1 MAEMDV
7 LRLVV
12 EDVVEIRED
21 LRAAMGERYP
31 EFELRLE
38 ALLREL
44 RQDPSRFP
52 PQAVRALID
61 EYLAPEVAQRIVG
74 RTLTLAGDA
83 GGRGPSAEYD
93 HKAEPEHAPG
103 YEPGPELTHAP
114 GYGPELKHAS
124 EPGAEPEPTTGSIP
138 LGAHILEG
146 PRREPPGPIWPPP
159 PLTGPEDEPAQPAH
173 AEPDYDRAVQHAPPP
188 LRGRRGWHLPELS
201 WRRSHPRD
209 RVRPEIP
216 DGPRL
221 ESPGAQ
227 TTYVTVP
234 VWYATDRLHQPWA
247 PPARRYGADMSIIDD
262 RTVMNYGTVDVS
274 IPKTHRIGRLESPKW
289 YLLEWQADPE
299 RHVVV
304 QGVTELDEQAW
315 LRSIRKRVGPGPDA
329 GLATTDTS
337 RDILIFIHGYR
348 TSWAES
354 ARRAAQFAYD
364 LDFQGLPMLYSWP
377 SRGDLLSYTADE
389 SASAWSA
396 PHFTAELKRMLAE
409 SGARRVHLVAHSMGN
424 RVSTEALKVLALERP
439 DYPTPVREVV
449 FAAPDI
455 DRHTFQE
462 FVTAFNAAV
471 ADFEA
476 PRMPRLTLYACG
488 VDSALDL
495 SRRVHRLNRAGDSRK
510 GIVVALPM
518 DTIEVA
524 RKVIRTESRDS
535 IGHSYFCSNSVVI
548 ADLVGVVLEG
558 RTPMERA
565 GLAPKATHGGP
576 YWRLVGARGGSSPG

>member
-1 MAEMDV
+1 MDV
-7 LRLVV
+7 LRLVLS
-12 EDVVEIRED
+12 DLAEIRQD
-21 LRAAMGERYP
+21 LRAAMGARYP
-31 EFELRLE
+31 EFERRLRVLIGELE
-38 ALLREL
+38 R
-44 RQDPSRFP
+44 DPTRFP
-52 PQAVRALID
+52 PREVRALID
-61 EYLAPEVAQRIVG
+61 EYLTREVAQPIIG

-83 GGRGPSAEYD
+83 GARGPA
-93 HKAEPEHAPG
+93 
-103 YEPGPELTHAP
+103 PEL
-114 GYGPELKHAS
+114 
-124 EPGAEPEPTTGSIP
+124 
-138 LGAHILEG
+138 
-146 PRREPPGPIWPPP
+146 PPP
-159 PLTGPEDEPAQPAH
+159 PEAALSKWDFPAEA
-173 AEPDYDRAVQHAPPP
+173 APPP
-188 LRGRRGWHLPELS
+188 PSRGRGWNLPDLFS
-201 WRRSHPRD
+201 RRSRRRD
-209 RVRPEIP
+209 RIRLEIP
-216 DGPRL
+216 EGPGV
-221 ESPGAQ
+221 EMAPAK

-234 VWYATDRLHQPWA
+234 VWYATDRRHLPWEA
-247 PPARRYGADMSIIDD
+247 PRRRYGADMSIVDD

-274 IPKTHRIGRLESPKW
+274 IPKTHEIGRLESPKW
-289 YLLEWQADPE
+289 YLLEWRADPE
-299 RHVVV
+299 WHIVV

-315 LRSIRKRVGPGPDA
+315 LSSIRNRVAGPVDDGDLPA
-329 GLATTDTS
+329 TDTS

-354 ARRAAQFAYD
+354 VRRAAQFAYD
-364 LDFQGLPMLYSWP
+364 LNFQGLPMLYSWP

-396 PHFTAELKRMLAE
+396 PHFTAVLKRVLAE
-409 SGARRVHLVAHSMGN
+409 GGARRVHLVAHSMGN
-424 RVSTEALKVLALERP
+424 RVSTEALKVLALEKP

-495 SRRVHRLNRAGDSRK
+495 SRRVHRLNRAGDSRR

-524 RKVIRTESRDS
+524 RRVIRRESRDS

-548 ADLVGVVLEG
+548 ADLVGVVLDG
-558 RTPMERA
+558 RTPTERV
-565 GLAPKATHGGP
+565 GLTPRTTRGGP
-576 YWRLVGARGGSSPG
+576 YWRLVGAGAGRGIR

>member
-1 MAEMDV
+1 MTEMDV
-7 LRLVV
+7 LRLVLR
-12 EDVVEIRED
+12 DLAEIRED
-21 LRAAMGERYP
+21 LRAALGGRYP

-38 ALLREL
+38 TLLREL
-44 RQDPSRFP
+44 EQDPTLPAPR
-52 PQAVRALID
+52 AVRALID
-61 EYLAPEVAQRIVG
+61 EFLAPEVALRIVA

-83 GGRGPSAEYD
+83 GGRGPA
-93 HKAEPEHAPG
+93 
-103 YEPGPELTHAP
+103 
-114 GYGPELKHAS
+114 
-124 EPGAEPEPTTGSIP
+124 AEPEPTTGSIP
-138 LGAHILEG
+138 LSAHVMEK
-146 PRREPPGPIWPPP
+146 PRREPLGPIEPPHP
-159 PLTGPEDEPAQPAH
+159 ITGPAQEPAPPRPAQPTAGQP
-173 AEPDYDRAVQHAPPP
+173 APAQPDYDRAVNEAPPP
-188 LRGRRGWHLPELS
+188 TRRQRGWHLPDLFS
-201 WRRSHPRD
+201 RPLRR
-209 RVRPEIP
+209 RVRLEFPE
-216 DGPRL
+216 GPHL
-221 ESPGAQ
+221 ELPGAQ
-227 TTYVTVP
+227 TTYVNVP

-247 PPARRYGADMSIIDD
+247 PPAWRYGADMSIIDD
-262 RTVMNYGTVDVS
+262 RTTMNYGTVDVS

-289 YLLEWQADPE
+289 YLLEWQANPE

-304 QGVTELDEQAW
+304 QGVTELDEQTW
-315 LRSIRKRVGPGPDA
+315 LRSIRNRVGPDA
-329 GLATTDTS
+329 EADLPTTDTS

-377 SRGDLLSYTADE
+377 SRGDILSYTADE
-389 SASAWSA
+389 SAAAWSA
-396 PHFTAELKRMLAE
+396 PHFTAVLKHVLAE

-424 RVSTEALKVLALERP
+424 RVSTEALKVLALEKP

-524 RKVIRTESRDS
+524 RRVIRTESHDS

-548 ADLVGVVLEG
+548 ADLVGVVLDG
-558 RTPMERA
+558 RTPTERA
-565 GLAPKATHGGP
+565 GLAPKTTRGGP
-576 YWRLVGARGGSSPG
+576 YWRLVGARASSSTG